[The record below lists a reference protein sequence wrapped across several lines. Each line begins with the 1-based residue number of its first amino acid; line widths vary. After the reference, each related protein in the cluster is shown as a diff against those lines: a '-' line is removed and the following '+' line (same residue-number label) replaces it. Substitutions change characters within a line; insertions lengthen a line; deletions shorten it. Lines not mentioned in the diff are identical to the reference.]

1 MDPSIETPS
10 SEFPSPIADDVESD
24 TGENSNNAS
33 SITTDH
39 SKFEQIMKDF
49 LGDLLHSFPE
59 YSTTIASCF
68 DDDKKLKTEE
78 LFNHC
83 KMVYPEHFFN
93 ILYKNDMDDSSE
105 ASIHFHIIPDLDIQ
119 DVWKLDGTTDSMKD
133 TIWKYLQLV
142 LFSVVGDVDN
152 KSMFGE
158 TSKLFEAI
166 DESQLRD
173 KMEATM
179 KDLMELFNKTCEDDD
194 EDDHDEDSDGGDKT
208 NSGKNENPDFL
219 DPDNM
224 KEHLSSLLDGK
235 LGKLATEIAEETAQ
249 EFEMDMDNLENS
261 QDAMKQLMS
270 NPGKLMDLVK
280 KVGGKLDDRIKSGD
294 LKESELMEEAGELMK
309 KMQGMTGMKDIKQ
322 MLKNMPGGLPDGLAN
337 MIPNMGKNM
346 RVNTS
351 ALNSKLKRQETEDR
365 MRKKAQERVQ
375 ELNKKKQI
383 EEEYERKR
391 KEFLDNAQNFDV
403 DKIMK
408 DLGLEN
414 EPVIKHKNVNSTQ
427 KKKKKKKGKK

>member
-1 MDPSIETPS
+1 MEASIETPS
-10 SEFPSPIADDVESD
+10 SETPLPIDVDGESNTEQNTTNTSPE
-24 TGENSNNAS
+24 
-33 SITTDH
+33 TTDH
-39 SKFEQIMKDF
+39 SKFEQIMRDF

-59 YSTTIASCF
+59 YSTVIASCF
-68 DDDKKLKTEE
+68 DDNKQLKTEE

-83 KMVYPEHFFN
+83 KTVYPEHFFN
-93 ILYKNDMDDSSE
+93 ILYKNDMDNSSE

-119 DVWKLDGTTDSMKD
+119 DLWKLDGTTDSMKD

-142 LFSVVGDVDN
+142 LFSVVGDIDN
-152 KSMFGE
+152 KSVFGE

-173 KMEATM
+173 KMETTM
-179 KDLMELFNKTCEDDD
+179 EDLMEMFNKSCDDD
-194 EDDHDEDSDGGDKT
+194 DNEHSDGGDET
-208 NSGKNENPDFL
+208 NSDGNENPDFL
-219 DPDNM
+219 NPDNM
-224 KEHLSSLLDGK
+224 QEHLSSLLDGK

-280 KVGGKLDDRIKSGD
+280 KVGGKLDDKIKSGD

-309 KMQGMTGMKDIKQ
+309 KMQGMGGMKDIKK
-322 MLKNMPGGLPDGLAN
+322 MFKNMPGGLPDGLAN

-414 EPVIKHKNVNSTQ
+414 EPVTKHKSANSTQ